1 MTGSAVGEVREKAA
15 VFKLS
20 ELEAAAALVHRV
32 LPPTPQICWPLLS
45 ARCGAEVWVKHENH
59 TPIGAFKVRGG
70 LVYMEDLKRN
80 QPGIAGVVAAT
91 RGNHGQSVGFAARRM
106 GIKAVIVV
114 PHGNSIEKNR
124 AMAALG
130 VELVEHGHDF
140 QAAYEHAAR
149 LAEERDL
156 HMLPSYHPLLALGIA
171 SYSLE
176 LLRAVSELDTVYAP
190 IGLGSGIS
198 GTIMAREALG
208 LRTKVVGVVAEGA
221 PTYALSFAAGRP
233 IATNAADTM
242 ADGLAC
248 RVPVPEAVALIN
260 RGAERI
266 VTVTDDEIKAAIRHY
281 FTDTH
286 NLAEGAGAAP
296 LAALLKERRKMQ
308 GKRVGL
314 VLSGGN
320 IDRDI
325 YLAVLAGAD
334 GAPGEFGQEG
344 GAA

>member
-1 MTGSAVGEVREKAA
+1 MAGSAVGKAREQGA
-15 VFKLS
+15 VVTLS
-20 ELEAAAALVHRV
+20 ELEEAAALVHGV
-32 LPPTPQICWPLLS
+32 LAPTPQICWPLLS

-70 LVYMEDLKRN
+70 LVYVDDLKRN

-106 GIKAVIVV
+106 GIPAVIVV
-114 PHGNSIEKNR
+114 PHGNSVEKNR
-124 AMAALG
+124 AMKALG

-140 QAAYEHAAR
+140 QAAYEHAAG
-149 LAEERDL
+149 LAEERGL

-171 SYSLE
+171 SYGLE
-176 LLRAVSELDTVYAP
+176 LLRAVPELDTVYVP

-198 GTIMAREALG
+198 GVIMARDALG
-208 LRTKVVGVVAEGA
+208 LATKLVGVVAEGA
-221 PTYALSFAAGRP
+221 PSYALSFAAGRP
-233 IATNAADTM
+233 IATNAAETM

-260 RGAERI
+260 RRAERI
-266 VTVTDDEIKAAIRHY
+266 VTVTEDEIKAAMRHY

-296 LAALLKERRKMQ
+296 LAALLKERGKMQ

-320 IDRDI
+320 IDRALYAD
-325 YLAVLAGAD
+325 VLAGAD
-334 GAPGEFGQEG
+334 GASKEG

>member
-1 MTGSAVGEVREKAA
+1 MARSAAGKAKEREV
-15 VFKLS
+15 VFKLNK
-20 ELEAAAALVHRV
+20 LDDAAALVHSV
-32 LPPTPQICWPLLS
+32 LPTTPQICWPLLS

-59 TPIGAFKVRGG
+59 TPIGSFKVRGG
-70 LVYMEDLKRN
+70 LVYVEDLKRR
-80 QPGIAGVVAAT
+80 QPDIAGVVAAT
-91 RGNHGQSVGFAARRM
+91 RGNHGQSVGFSARRM
-106 GIKAVIVV
+106 GIPAVIVV
-114 PHGNSIEKNR
+114 PHGNSVEKNR
-124 AMAALG
+124 AMKALG

-149 LAEERDL
+149 LAEQRGL
-156 HMLPSYHPLLALGIA
+156 HMLPSYHPLLVLGIA
-171 SYSLE
+171 SYGLE
-176 LLRAVSELDTVYAP
+176 FLRAAPELDTVYVP

-198 GTIMAREALG
+198 GVIMARNALG
-208 LRTKVVGVVAEGA
+208 LGTKVVGVVAEGA

-233 IATNAADTM
+233 VATNAAETM

-266 VTVTDDEIKAAIRHY
+266 VTVTEDEIKAAMRHY

-286 NLAEGAGAAP
+286 NLAEGAGAAA
-296 LAALLKERRKMQ
+296 LAALLKEHAKMR

-320 IDRDI
+320 IDREL
-325 YLAVLAGAD
+325 YLAVLA
-334 GAPGEFGQEG
+334 ETG
-344 GAA
+344 GAAEEGLKT